1 MEVSMRLFFVF
12 IALLTTNSYAAQ
24 TLFQFKKSLN
34 PKNVLNYSVELGA
47 NCALTAPQG
56 QYVDAFWIM
65 GESDGHREG
74 LNSKEVKI
82 FKPVVSYINGPKTEL
97 DFNVSAVDLIKKQ
110 IPNPEITVKT
120 FSNKGCSAKAY
131 MQIDQ
136 VEIELAEIF
145 ISGSI
150 TWTLDWKTDY
160 LVIKGKKPDGSLFSK
175 KIVP

>member
-1 MEVSMRLFFVF
+1 MRLVFVLMT
-12 IALLTTNSYAAQ
+12 LLTTNSYAAQ

-34 PKNVLNYSVELGA
+34 PKNVLNYSVQLGS
-47 NCALTAPQG
+47 NCALTAPHG

-65 GESDGHREG
+65 GETDGHREG

-82 FKPVVSYINGPKTEL
+82 FKPVVGYVNGAKTEL

>member
-1 MEVSMRLFFVF
+1 MRLFFVF

-24 TLFQFKKSLN
+24 NLFQFKKSLN
-34 PKNVLNYSVELGA
+34 PKNVLFYSVQMDA
-47 NCALTAPQG
+47 KCSLTAPQG
-56 QYVDAFWIM
+56 QYVDAYWIM
-65 GESDGHREG
+65 GETDGHREG

-82 FKPVVSYINGPKTEL
+82 FKPAVKYINNQKTEL
-97 DFNVSAVDLIKKQ
+97 DFNVSAVDLIKQQ

-120 FSNKGCSAKAY
+120 FSNKGCVAKAY
-131 MQIDQ
+131 MQIDHA
-136 VEIELAEIF
+136 EIELTEIY

-160 LVIKGKKPDGSLFSK
+160 LIIKGKKADGSLFSK